1 MCICQA
7 FVKTFIYFD
16 TVMNIVKDWN
26 VKQFPMIEINEC
38 IKISRFFFKLPRST
52 IEILEFLPSKTKI

>member
-1 MCICQA
+1 MLFIGWVLTVCICQA

-16 TVMNIVKDWN
+16 TVMNIVKGWN

-38 IKISRFFFKLPRST
+38 IKISRFFF
-52 IEILEFLPSKTKI
+52 

>member
-1 MCICQA
+1 MLFIGWVLTVCICQA

-38 IKISRFFFKLPRST
+38 IKISRV
-52 IEILEFLPSKTKI
+52 FLSFPDLQ